1 MAATEWKRVEG
12 YKGLMVKEHPTRRH
26 GPHPDKCYGY
36 RMQVDGKRRF
46 EILGWA
52 SATGWTP
59 KKAMVEME
67 RLREAAKTGSG
78 PASRAEM
85 KALAEAEKQARAEAE
100 ATRVAEEER
109 DNLTFGR
116 FYEETYLPQ
125 QVADNKSAGAL
136 RAEKGLFK
144 NWLTP
149 SLAQKPLKDIAPI
162 HLEAIKK
169 KMTDAGRSARSIEYA
184 LALVRQVFNLARQR
198 DRYDGLSPTSK
209 VKKPS
214 EDNQRL
220 RFLTH
225 DEADLLIAALDE
237 RSQDVHDMALLS
249 LHCGLRA
256 GEIFRLEWGDIDL
269 ERGVITIR
277 GTSRR
282 VGTQTKSGKS
292 RPAIMTDA
300 VRSMVES
307 RPRGGHHNLVF
318 PGREGK
324 RIVQASDTF
333 PRVVEALGLN
343 EGIVDDRQRV
353 VFHTLRHTF
362 ASRLVEQGV
371 DLFTVKELMGH
382 STTKMTERY
391 SHLDESKLIAAVR
404 TMEAGMTPDQN
415 RDRKSESG
423 KVTAIR

>member
-1 MAATEWKRVEG
+1 MAEWKRVEG

-52 SATGWTP
+52 SAGAWTP
-59 KKAMVEME
+59 KKAMVEIE

-85 KALAEAEKQARAEAE
+85 KAQKEAEKKAQEEAE
-100 ATRVAEEER
+100 AARKAEEER
-109 DNLTFGR
+109 NNLTFGM
-116 FYEETYLPQ
+116 FYDETYLPQ
-125 QVADNKSAGAL
+125 QVTDSKSAGAL
-136 RAEKGLFK
+136 RAEKGLYT
-144 NWLTP
+144 NWLAPT
-149 SLAQKPLKDIAPI
+149 LAKKPLRDIAPI

-169 KMTDAGRSARSIEYA
+169 KMLAAGRSARSVEYA

-198 DRYDGLSPTSK
+198 DRFDGFSPTSK
-209 VKKPS
+209 VKKPH

-225 DEADLLIAALDE
+225 DEADRLLAALAE
-237 RSQDVHDMALLS
+237 RSRDVHDMALIS
-249 LHCGLRA
+249 LDCGLRA

-269 ERGVITIR
+269 ERGVITLR

-282 VGTQTKSGKS
+282 VGTGTKSGKS
-292 RPAIMTDA
+292 RPSIMTEA
-300 VRSMVES
+300 VKTMLAGRK
-307 RPRGGHHNLVF
+307 RGEPTTLVF

-324 RIVQASDTF
+324 RMTQMSDTF
-333 PRVVEALGLN
+333 PRVVDTLGLN
-343 EGIVDDRQRV
+343 EGIVDDRQKV

-362 ASRLVEQGV
+362 ASRLVENGI

-391 SHLDESKLIAAVR
+391 SHLDENKLVAAVR
-404 TMEAGMTPDQN
+404 TMEAGNATKTPA
-415 RDRKSESG
+415 